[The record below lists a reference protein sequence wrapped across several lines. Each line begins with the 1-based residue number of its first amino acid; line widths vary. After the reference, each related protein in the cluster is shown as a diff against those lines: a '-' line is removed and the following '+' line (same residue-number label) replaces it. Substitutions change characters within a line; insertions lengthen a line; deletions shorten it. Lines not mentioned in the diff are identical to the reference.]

1 MYSEQLKADE
11 TKLNLNG
18 DNMSKVS
25 FDVMNTRVTFKN
37 IPLYALSKYI
47 FKDVTAACKEFK
59 KIPGVDECIIIQ
71 TTSRVEIFTVSN
83 VETDDSPDA
92 RRAEGKT
99 LVLSQIKDTWI
110 SLSSFEQIDIDH
122 FDQTLEVYK
131 GDDVYLHL
139 LRLASGLDS
148 IVVGKQEAYD
158 DIIQSLANAKSAD
171 VSGKILNK
179 LFESIIRLATRM
191 RDSTG
196 IANDVISLGD
206 VAVKLVDEKAGLDAK
221 KKVLLVG
228 TGESAAM
235 IAKTLNKKTIKF
247 DVTSRTI
254 DRATGFTTLLGGNP
268 VDFDDVLSGFDK
280 YDIIF
285 VATTSDYFLITY
297 DRIRL
302 VMEEKKK
309 GTLILDLSD
318 PRTVDEGITVL
329 PGIKLLFRDQIAE
342 IYEESVKARAGIVP
356 AVEKIIDKEIPIL
369 SATMKRLD
377 A

>member
-1 MYSEQLKADE
+1 VNELGQV
-11 TKLNLNG
+11 N
-18 DNMSKVS
+18 
-25 FDVMNTRVTFKN
+25 FDVMNARVTFKN
-37 IPLYALSKYI
+37 VPIHTISKFS
-47 FKDVTAACKEFK
+47 FKDVAAACAEFK

-71 TTSRVEIFTVSN
+71 TATRVEIFTVSN
-83 VETDDSPDA
+83 VEIDDSPDA

-99 LVLSQIKDTWI
+99 LVLNKIKDTWV
-110 SLSSFEQIDIDH
+110 SLSSLEQIDIDH

-148 IVVGKQEAYD
+148 LVVGWQSVFN
-158 DIIQSLANAKSAD
+158 DIVKALADAKSAG
-171 VSGKILNK
+171 VSGNILNK
-179 LFESIIRLATRM
+179 LFESVIRLAARM
-191 RDSTG
+191 RDTTG
-196 IANDVISLGD
+196 IAKDVVSLGD
-206 VAVKLVDEKAGLDAK
+206 VAVKLVDEKAGLDSK
-221 KKVLLVG
+221 KKVLIIG

-235 IAKTLNKKTIKF
+235 LAKTLSTKGILF
-247 DVTSRTI
+247 DVTSRTLT
-254 DRATGFTTLLGGNP
+254 RATGFTTILGGNP
-268 VDFDDVLSGFDK
+268 VDFNDVLAGFDK

-318 PRTVDEGITVL
+318 PRTVDEGITAL

-342 IYEESVKARAGIVP
+342 IFDESVRSRIGIVP
-356 AVEKIIDKEIPIL
+356 AVEKIIEKELPVL
-369 SATMKRLD
+369 SARMKRLD

>member
-1 MYSEQLKADE
+1 MYFEQLKADE

-18 DNMSKVS
+18 DSMSKIS

-37 IPLYALSKYI
+37 IPLHALSKYI

-158 DIIQSLANAKSAD
+158 DIIQSLANAKIAD

-221 KKVLLVG
+221 KKVLLIG

-235 IAKTLNKKTIKF
+235 IAKTLNKKAIKF

-254 DRATGFTTLLGGNP
+254 DRATGFTTLLGGNTI
-268 VDFDDVLSGFDK
+268 DFDDVLSGFDK

-342 IYEESVKARAGIVP
+342 IYEESVKARAGIIP